1 MDIVN
6 RITLEYLTN
15 YKHTLVTDKSTICKK
30 DMKFYRKR
38 IIGMVKDLLYDEN
51 AIFSKQ
57 ETDFINNCIENFKT
71 IDNTD
76 LLQKELDNIDHTT
89 TAKLSVEYKNQ
100 DKLLMRTKKVNMD
113 SFVKR
118 SGGHQPI
125 MPQRREV
132 KLDDPSLRIKGLQ
145 IKEKVEEMVKE
156 KEKEISQDIYETKN
170 KEKNKKKEK
179 TKLYVEIDK

>member
-6 RITLEYLTN
+6 RITLECLTN
-15 YKHTLVTDKSTICKK
+15 YKHTLVTDKSAICKK

-38 IIGMVKDLLYDEN
+38 IIGMVKNLLYDEN
-51 AIFSKQ
+51 ANFSKQ
-57 ETDFINNCIENFKT
+57 ETDFINDCIDNFKT

-76 LLQKELDNIDHTT
+76 LLQKELANIDHTT
-89 TAKLSVEYKNQ
+89 AAKLSVEYKNQ

-145 IKEKVEEMVKE
+145 IKDKVEE
-156 KEKEISQDIYETKN
+156 KEILPDICPEW
-170 KEKNKKKEK
+170 
-179 TKLYVEIDK
+179 LLRSFPA